1 MLNFILV
8 FEVWNT
14 WKERVI
20 KECTETLSIKIFLS
34 PSGTSSLFKK
44 SNMKLFFCLLKK
56 MLVIFDQSKFSKIV
70 MKSLI
75 HSNESSIAIQTWMK
89 IINWKWQFKIS
100 EISHNSQENTCAR
113 VSFLLKQRLW
123 HRSFPVIFAK
133 FLRTPFLQN
142 TSGRLLLKF

>member
-1 MLNFILV
+1 MEYLKRACYKRVHWNIKYQNF
-8 FEVWNT
+8 FN
-14 WKERVI
+14 
-20 KECTETLSIKIFLS
+20 
-34 PSGTSSLFKK
+34 PSGTSSLIKK
-44 SNMKLFFCLLKK
+44 SNIKLFFCLLKK